1 MSLPRSACSASSKS
15 STTST
20 KPEPGATWWRARREE
35 LIALLADRDSA
46 YVYDIATVLA
56 QARSLLALPSIAR
69 VLYALKAN
77 PHPEILRALEG
88 ASCGFECVSRAEVE
102 RVLQVLPGIECER
115 VLFTPN
121 FAPRDEYRWA
131 LAQGFR
137 VTVDN
142 LQLLRAWSPLFSGR
156 EIFLRLD
163 ATGGR
168 GHHAK
173 VRTGGRRSKFGV
185 PSEEFAEL
193 PQATAVAG
201 ARVVG
206 LHAHGG
212 SGNFDLA
219 AWLEP
224 ARVLATHVAR
234 FPGARVLNLG
244 GGLGVPDRPGQAPID
259 LAALDAA
266 LTAFRAEHPGLAL
279 WLEPGRFLVA
289 AAGVLLARVT
299 QTKGKGRRRY
309 VGVATGMNSL
319 IRPALYDARHEVTN
333 LTRLDQA
340 AVQTCTVVGPICES
354 GDVLARDC
362 RLPHCEEGDV
372 LLIADAGAY
381 GHAMSS
387 RYNLREPA
395 PELVLS
401 A

>member
-1 MSLPRSACSASSKS
+1 LPRSASSASSKS

-20 KPEPGATWWRARREE
+20 KPEAGAPWWRARREP
-35 LIALLADRDSA
+35 LIALLDGRDSA
-46 YVYDIATVLA
+46 YVYDIPTVRA
-56 QARSLLALPSIAR
+56 QARELLALRSIAR

-77 PHPEILRALEG
+77 SHPAILVALDG
-88 ASCGFECVSRAEVE
+88 AGCGFECVSRAEVE
-102 RVLQVLPGIECER
+102 RVLEALPGIARER

-131 LAQGFR
+131 LAAGFR

-142 LQLLRAWSPLFSGR
+142 LQLLRAWSPLFRDR

-168 GHHAK
+168 GHHEK

-185 PSEEFAEL
+185 PPEEFAEL
-193 PQATAVAG
+193 PRAASEAG

-212 SGNFDLA
+212 SGNFEIA

-224 ARVLATHVAR
+224 ARVLAAHVAA
-234 FPGARVLNLG
+234 FPGARILNLG
-244 GGLGVPDRPGQAPID
+244 GGLGVPDRPGQPPVD
-259 LAALDAA
+259 LAALDSA
-266 LTAFRAEHPGLAL
+266 LVEFRAAHPGLEL

-309 VGVATGMNSL
+309 VGIATGMNSL
-319 IRPALYDARHEVTN
+319 IRPALYDARHQVVN
-333 LTRLDQA
+333 LTRLDEP

-362 RLPHCEEGDV
+362 ALPRCEEGDV
-372 LLIADAGAY
+372 LLIAGAGAY
-381 GHAMSS
+381 GYAMSS
-387 RYNLREPA
+387 HYNLRPPA
-395 PELVLS
+395 PEMVLPE
-401 A
+401 